1 MENIMSEEENLEIEQ
16 EEVET
21 EEEIVTLSPVEELVN
36 NITDGEL
43 NKAETSFQ
51 GLINDKITDA
61 LEAQKVAV
69 ADTIFN
75 DRVAEPEVDP
85 EMELDNDLLND
96 DEESTEE
103 VPSEES

>member
-1 MENIMSEEENLEIEQ
+1 MSEEENLEIEQ

-51 GLINDKITDA
+51 GIINDKITDA

>member
-1 MENIMSEEENLEIEQ
+1 MSEEENLEIEQ

-21 EEEIVTLSPVEELVN
+21 EEEIVSLSPVEELVN

-85 EMELDNDLLND
+85 EIELDDDLLND

>member
-1 MENIMSEEENLEIEQ
+1 MSEEENLEIEQ

-21 EEEIVTLSPVEELVN
+21 VEELVN

-85 EMELDNDLLND
+85 EIELDDDLLND

>member
-1 MENIMSEEENLEIEQ
+1 MSEEENLEIEQ
-16 EEVET
+16 EEVGT

>member
-1 MENIMSEEENLEIEQ
+1 MSEEENLEIEQ

>member
-1 MENIMSEEENLEIEQ
+1 MSEEENLEIEQ

-21 EEEIVTLSPVEELVN
+21 EEEVVTLSPVEELVN

-75 DRVAEPEVDP
+75 DRIAEPEVDA
-85 EMELDNDLLND
+85 EAELDDDLLND

>member
-1 MENIMSEEENLEIEQ
+1 MSEEENLEIEQ

-21 EEEIVTLSPVEELVN
+21 EEEIVSLSPVEELVN

-85 EMELDNDLLND
+85 EMELDNDLLDN

>member
-1 MENIMSEEENLEIEQ
+1 MSEEENLEIEQ

-96 DEESTEE
+96 DE
-103 VPSEES
+103 